1 MKTTNDSHA
10 ERLALLENQAELL
23 QQDVHALDAKLD
35 ALLAAIAQHQSSS
48 QRFFRELSGRLDRID
63 ANTLTS
69 AAIGEMLIEAA
80 DVTRLKGLNP
90 KTISASRSIEK
101 FNEPGRRR
109 ILISLRAAA
118 AIKPRRRRKE

>member
-1 MKTTNDSHA
+1 MKTSNDNHA
-10 ERLALLENQAELL
+10 ERLALLEKQAELL
-23 QQDVHALDAKLD
+23 QQDVRALDAKLD
-35 ALLAAIAQHQSSS
+35 ALLAAIAD
-48 QRFFRELSGRLDRID
+48 LSGRLDRIE

-90 KTISASRSIEK
+90 KTISANRSIEK
-101 FNEPGRRR
+101 FDEPGRRR

>member
-23 QQDVHALDAKLD
+23 QQDVHALDAKFD
-35 ALLAAIAQHQSSS
+35 ALLAAIA
-48 QRFFRELSGRLDRID
+48 ELCGRLGRID